1 MRLLIHKNYENTSP
15 LVLDYKSACPWVADY
30 IIKRINAF
38 APNPEKPFVLG
49 LPTGSSPLGVYREL
63 IAANRKG
70 KVSFSNV
77 ITFNMDEYLR
87 LPADHPQSYKR
98 FMKDNFFD
106 AIDIK
111 RENIHI
117 LDGMAQDPEAECRA
131 YEEAIKAAGGIEL
144 FLGGIGNNGHIAFNE
159 PGSSLKS
166 RTRIVKLTDDTR
178 RANSRFFDNDPTKV
192 PRYALTVG
200 IGTVMD
206 AREVL
211 IIVSGRQKAR
221 ALQAA
226 VEGAVSQWCP
236 LSCLQMHEKAIIV
249 CDEEAAEELKYGTVR
264 FFKDIERYE
273 IKLEDGPAEDWTAQN

>member
-1 MRLLIHKNYENTSP
+1 MRLLIHKDYEN
-15 LVLDYKSACPWVADY
+15 ACRWTADY

-38 APNPEKPFVLG
+38 APSKEKPFVLG
-49 LPTGSSPLGVYREL
+49 LPTGSSPLGIYKEL

-70 KVSFSNV
+70 KVSFSHV
-77 ITFNMDEYLR
+77 ITFNMDEYLG

-111 RENIHI
+111 GENIHI
-117 LDGMAQDPEAECRA
+117 LDGMAHDPEAECRA

-144 FLGGIGNNGHIAFNE
+144 FLGGTGVNGHIAFNE
-159 PGSSLKS
+159 PGSSFSS
-166 RTRIVKLTDDTR
+166 RTRVVTLTDDTR
-178 RANSRFFDNDPTKV
+178 KANARFFGDDPAKV
-192 PRYALTVG
+192 PERALTVG

-211 IIVSGRQKAR
+211 IIVSGRQKAK

-226 VEGAVSQWCP
+226 VEGEVSEQCP
-236 LSCLQMHEKAIIV
+236 LSCLKKNEKAIIV
-249 CDEEAAEELKYGTVR
+249 CDEEAAEELKFGTVR
-264 FFKDIERYE
+264 HFQEIEKAE
-273 IKLEDGPAEDWTAQN
+273 IK

>member
-1 MRLLIHKNYENTSP
+1 MRLLIHKNYEN
-15 LVLDYKSACPWVADY
+15 ACPWIADY
-30 IIKRINAF
+30 IVKRINTF
-38 APNPEKPFVLG
+38 APGPEKPFVLG

-63 IAANRKG
+63 IAANQKE

-111 RENIHI
+111 GENIHI
-117 LDGMAQDPEAECRA
+117 LDGMARDPEAECRA
-131 YEEAIKAAGGIEL
+131 YEDAIKAAGGIEL

-178 RANSRFFDNDPTKV
+178 KVNARFFDDDPTKV
-192 PRYALTVG
+192 PSYALTVG

-211 IIVSGRQKAR
+211 IIVSGRKKAR

-264 FFKDIERYE
+264 FFKDLEKSE
-273 IKLEDGPAEDWTAQN
+273 IKLIDQPVEDWTAQN